1 MLSTTY
7 TSIPYHAPVEEFS
20 LLRSKLLCGKRLR
33 DIRTLQNSIAR
44 YGLLSP
50 ILAIK
55 RAGKLV
61 VIDGRKRLAAIKR
74 LSFEG
79 RLPRSLVKIPYLL
92 ITDDVAIER
101 RAPMIVSNAELYD
114 SVLARYRDG
123 STVSELTEHFQVSH
137 QCVRDIL
144 TLSRL
149 NGLIRAAFFKKV
161 INFAQA
167 RAYAA
172 LPHPDAQLACF
183 NRLGPFAKPNDILA
197 SSDALNSETGAM
209 AA

>member
-1 MLSTTY
+1 M
-7 TSIPYHAPVEEFS
+7 IQ
-20 LLRSKLLCGKRLR
+20 RKILCGKRLQ
-33 DIRTLQNSIAR
+33 DIRTLQDSIAC

-50 ILAIK
+50 IIAIK
-55 RAGKLV
+55 RAGQLV
-61 VIDGRKRLAAIKR
+61 VVDGRKRLAAIKR

-79 RLPRSLVKIPYLL
+79 RLPRSLAKIPYLL
-92 ITDDVAIER
+92 VTGAASTER
-101 RAPMIVSNAELYD
+101 RAPMILSNSNLYD
-114 SVLARYRDG
+114 AVLTRFKTGD
-123 STVSELTEHFQVSH
+123 TINELTEHFRISH

-149 NGLIRAAFFKKV
+149 NDLIRMAFFNKI

-172 LPHPDAQLACF
+172 MPRPDDQLARF
-183 NRLGPFAKPNDILA
+183 NRLGPFARPMDILVDPHLERSQQTA
-197 SSDALNSETGAM
+197 I

>member
-7 TSIPYHAPVEEFS
+7 TPIPYHAPVEEFS
-20 LLRSKLLCGKRLR
+20 LLRSMLLCGKRLR
-33 DIRTLQNSIAR
+33 DIRTLQDSITR

-50 ILAIK
+50 ILATK

-61 VIDGRKRLAAIKR
+61 VVDGRKRLAAIKR

-92 ITDDVAIER
+92 ITDTAAIER
-101 RAPMIVSNAELYD
+101 RAPMILSNSDLYD
-114 SVLARYRDG
+114 ALITRFQAG
-123 STVSELTEHFQVSH
+123 STVSDLTEHFRVSH

-149 NGLIRAAFFKKV
+149 HALIRAAFFNKI
-161 INFAQA
+161 INFSQA
-167 RAYAA
+167 RAFAA
-172 LPHPDAQLACF
+172 LPNPEAQLVCF
-183 NRLGPFAKPNDILA
+183 NQLGPFAKPGDILDGC
-197 SSDALNSETGAM
+197 SPVNSGQSAI